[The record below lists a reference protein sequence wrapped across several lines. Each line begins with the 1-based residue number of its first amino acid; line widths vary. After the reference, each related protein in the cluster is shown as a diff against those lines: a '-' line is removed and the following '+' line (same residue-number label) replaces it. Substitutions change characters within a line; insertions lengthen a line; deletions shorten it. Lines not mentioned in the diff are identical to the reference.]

1 MNQTSVILVKTK
13 FLRNYLNQNE
23 LSEKQFAEM
32 IGVAHSTVNRILN
45 GKRNPGGKFVT
56 GVLQNF
62 SDLSFDQVFSY
73 GSNLPKG
80 NDVTKTF
87 EEAI

>member
-1 MNQTSVILVKTK
+1 MNQTSVILVKTE
-13 FLRNYLNQNE
+13 FLRSYLNQNKM
-23 LSEKQFAEM
+23 SEKQFAET

-62 SDLSFDQVFSY
+62 SDLSFEQVFSY
-73 GSNLPKG
+73 GIDLPKG
-80 NDVTKTF
+80 NKNTKF
-87 EEAI
+87 EEVV

>member
-1 MNQTSVILVKTK
+1 MNQKSVILVKTE
-13 FLRNYLNQNE
+13 FLRSYLNDRK
-23 LSEKQFAEM
+23 LSERQFAEL

-45 GKRNPGGKFVT
+45 GKRNPGGKFVS

-73 GSNLPKG
+73 RRILPKS
-80 NDVTKTF
+80 DKVYIEKTS
-87 EEAI
+87 